1 MAVHSLVRQI
11 REEWEIHGR
20 DWTQPGFRALAVYR
34 FGVWLRREVRGG
46 LFRAALSRLHRSMYR
61 YVRNH
66 YGIELPVTTVVGRR
80 VVIGHQSGI
89 VIHPRAVIGDEC
101 LIRQNVTIGAAS
113 HDRSS
118 EAPKLGRGVHVG
130 CGAAILGPVTI
141 GDGARIGP
149 NAVVTTDV
157 PAGASVFVDA
167 PRIILMKKA
176 PVNVDSKPDSRVAES
191 RIA

>member
-34 FGVWLRREVRGG
+34 FGVWLRREMRGG
-46 LFRAALSRLHRSMYR
+46 LFRAALSRLHRTMYR

-89 VIHPRAVIGDEC
+89 VIHPKAVIGDEC

-113 HDRSS
+113 HDRSF
-118 EAPKLGRGVHVG
+118 EAPKLGRGVQVG

-157 PAGASVFVDA
+157 PAGASVFVDV

-176 PVNVDSKPDSRVAES
+176 PVNVDPKSDSRIAES